1 MRGTPD
7 ALRPHAIRSYG
18 ANCIILQTL
27 LGFDFGTQ
35 RIGVAVGQSI
45 TGTATALCTVNA
57 RNKQPDW
64 GRISELINDW
74 RPDALVVGLP
84 LHADGSDSGVTTAAR
99 KFARQLEGRSR
110 LPVYIMD
117 ERLSS
122 HAATQLQHQDK
133 AGAKAGIDAIAAMII
148 LQNWLETENTHE

>member
-1 MRGTPD
+1 
-7 ALRPHAIRSYG
+7 LH
-18 ANCIILQTL
+18 TL

-57 RNKQPDW
+57 RNAQPDLD
-64 GRISELINDW
+64 RIFELIGNW

-84 LHADGSDSGVTTAAR
+84 LHADGSDSGTTRAVR
-99 KFARQLEGRSR
+99 RFAQQLEEHTC
-110 LPVYIMD
+110 LPVHLMD

-122 HAATQLQHQDK
+122 HAAKQLQHQDK
-133 AGAKAGIDAIAAMII
+133 AGGRTGIDAIAAMII
-148 LQNWLETENTHE
+148 LQNWLATENTHE

>member
-1 MRGTPD
+1 M
-7 ALRPHAIRSYG
+7 
-18 ANCIILQTL
+18 QTL

-64 GRISELINDW
+64 ERISELIDDW
-74 RPDALVVGLP
+74 HPDALVVGLP
-84 LHADGSDSGVTTAAR
+84 LHADGSDSGTTTAVR
-99 KFARQLEGRSR
+99 KFAHQLKERSH
-110 LPVYIMD
+110 LPVHIMD

-122 HAATQLQHQDK
+122 HAAKQLQHQDK
-133 AGAKAGIDAIAAMII
+133 TGRKADIDAIAAMII
-148 LQNWLETENTHE
+148 LQNWLESENTHE

>member
-1 MRGTPD
+1 MHLHTASR
-7 ALRPHAIRSYG
+7 
-18 ANCIILQTL
+18 IILQTL

-57 RNKQPDW
+57 RNDQPDLD
-64 GRISELINDW
+64 RILELIDDW
-74 RPDALVVGLP
+74 HPDALVVGLP
-84 LHADGSDSGVTTAAR
+84 LHADGSDSGTTTAVR
-99 KFARQLEGRSR
+99 KFVQQLEERTC

-122 HAATQLQHQDK
+122 HAAKQLQHQDK
-133 AGAKAGIDAIAAMII
+133 AGGKTGIDAIAAMII